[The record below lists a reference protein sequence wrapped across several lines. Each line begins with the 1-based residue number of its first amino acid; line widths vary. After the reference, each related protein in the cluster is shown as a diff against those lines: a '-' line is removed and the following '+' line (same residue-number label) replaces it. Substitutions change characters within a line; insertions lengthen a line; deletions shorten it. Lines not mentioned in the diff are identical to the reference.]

1 MRRELR
7 EETSMSGEVGPILII
22 RGDRRAPSLEVVY
35 LVRVSHGE
43 FRPSAETP
51 EGRWCALRELPTAGM
66 HPTHRPLIALAA
78 QAAGIR

>member
-7 EETSMSGEVGPILII
+7 EETSLVGEVGPILAI

-35 LVRVSHGE
+35 LVRVTRGT

-51 EGRWCALRELPTAGM
+51 EALWWDMRDPLPIGL

-78 QAAGIR
+78 RAAGVN